1 MSWIQLSCERWCCC
15 TSSFRKQY
23 SSVCVALIK
32 GHEKWL
38 NGKGSKA
45 RVSPLMHTLLKRLV
59 YIGNFFEPQM
69 QATNLSQ
76 RLKLSA
82 VVHEM
87 INLRMLLQIKIA
99 SIQGFKFLRAYL
111 CFPCQSFSERD
122 NHVMTPVR
130 FNMNPT
136 EICGLE
142 VPSRQHPGGS
152 RPFQK
157 ICCNLEGLFITW
169 PFFNPVVL
177 IGFNTLSDLS
187 NSNQYNIWFGTIKKT
202 YYINSSKV

>member
-1 MSWIQLSCERWCCC
+1 M
-15 TSSFRKQY
+15 
-23 SSVCVALIK
+23 ALIK

-122 NHVMTPVR
+122 NHMMTPVP

-142 VPSRQHPGGS
+142 VPSRQHPRGFQTLPKDLLQPG
-152 RPFQK
+152 RPVHHLTIFQSS
-157 ICCNLEGLFITW
+157 G
-169 PFFNPVVL
+169 FNWFS
-177 IGFNTLSDLS
+177 GFNTLSV
-187 NSNQYNIWFGTIKKT
+187 GTIKKT

>member
-1 MSWIQLSCERWCCC
+1 M
-15 TSSFRKQY
+15 
-23 SSVCVALIK
+23 ALIK

-45 RVSPLMHTLLKRLV
+45 RVSPLMQPLLKRLV

-87 INLRMLLQIKIA
+87 INLRMLSQIKIE

-111 CFPCQSFSERD
+111 GFPCQSFSERD
-122 NHVMTPVR
+122 NHMMT
-130 FNMNPT
+130 
-136 EICGLE
+136 
-142 VPSRQHPGGS
+142 SRQHPRGFQTLPKDLLQPG
-152 RPFQK
+152 RPVHHLTIFQSS
-157 ICCNLEGLFITW
+157 GFYW
-169 PFFNPVVL
+169 FS
-177 IGFNTLSDLS
+177 GFNIYSD
-187 NSNQYNIWFGTIKKT
+187 
-202 YYINSSKV
+202 

>member
-1 MSWIQLSCERWCCC
+1 MSWIQLRFVAGVTAHIHFGSDICG
-15 TSSFRKQY
+15 
-23 SSVCVALIK
+23 CVALIK
-32 GHEKWL
+32 GHEKWV

-122 NHVMTPVR
+122 NHMMT
-130 FNMNPT
+130 T
-136 EICGLE
+136 E
-142 VPSRQHPGGS
+142 VPSRQHPRGFQTLPKDLLQPG
-152 RPFQK
+152 RPVHHLTIFQSS
-157 ICCNLEGLFITW
+157 GFYW
-169 PFFNPVVL
+169 FS
-177 IGFNTLSDLS
+177 GFNIYSD
-187 NSNQYNIWFGTIKKT
+187 
-202 YYINSSKV
+202 